1 VNRQPFQT
9 PPKVWPPKMTP
20 WLVRLWR
27 PLINRTLRKS
37 QKITQVEVQGADHVR
52 SALKDGAGTLI
63 TPNHSFHYDSYVMIE
78 AAHRCG
84 SCFHFLS
91 AWQVFAMSKPFE
103 QKVLQWHGCFSIN
116 REGNDLQAFKTS
128 VDILRE
134 SPHPLVIFPEGDIYH
149 NNDRVTPFRE
159 GAAAIA
165 MSAAKKGP
173 RKIVAIPAALKCF
186 YVEDPQEGLL
196 ELMSRLEES
205 LHWRPRKDLSLPV
218 RIYKLAEGMITLKE
232 IEYHAGPRTGTLPE
246 RIAALSSKILADLEK
261 EHGVRDR
268 GGIIPERV
276 KEARKAIIKASEKEG
291 LSENEQ
297 LRLTNQMDDLFFV
310 IQLFSYPG
318 NYVQEK
324 PTLERIAETLDKF
337 EEDLLKA
344 DYPGIRGERHAIVRF
359 GEPLEIPTERESKS
373 AISDWTDLLEHKV
386 QGLLDKINSQRGSS
400 PVPLSPASAAAAP
413 AGS

>member
-1 VNRQPFQT
+1 
-9 PPKVWPPKMTP
+9 MTP

-37 QKITQVEVQGADHVR
+37 QKITQVEVQGTEHVR
-52 SALKDGAGTLI
+52 AAVKEGLGTLI

-78 AAHRCG
+78 AAHRCE

-103 QKVLQWHGCFSIN
+103 QKVLQWHGCYSIN

-128 VDILRE
+128 VEILRE

-186 YVEDPQEGLL
+186 YVQDPQEELL
-196 ELMSRLEES
+196 DLMSRLEES

-218 RIYKLAEGMITLKE
+218 RIYKLAEGMLTLKE
-232 IEYHAGPRTGTLPE
+232 IEYHAGPRPGTVPE
-246 RIAALSSKILADLEK
+246 RIAALSNKILCDLEK
-261 EHGVRDR
+261 EHSLKDR

-291 LSENEQ
+291 LTESEQ
-297 LRLTNQMDDLFFV
+297 LRLEHQMDDLFFV

-337 EEDLLKA
+337 EEDVLRA

-359 GEPLEIPTERESKS
+359 GEPLEMPTERESKN
-373 AISDWTDLLEHKV
+373 AISDWTEVLEQKV
-386 QGLLDKINSQRGSS
+386 QGLLDEINSARPSRA
-400 PVPLSPASAAAAP
+400 VNLSPASAAAVP

>member
-1 VNRQPFQT
+1 
-9 PPKVWPPKMTP
+9 MTP

-37 QKITQVEVQGADHVR
+37 QKITQIDVQGTEHVR
-52 SALKDGAGTLI
+52 TAVKDGAGILI

-103 QKVLQWHGCFSIN
+103 QKVLQWHGCYSIN

-173 RKIVAIPAALKCF
+173 RKIVAIPTALKCF
-186 YVEDPQEGLL
+186 YVRDPQEELL
-196 ELMSRLEES
+196 ELMSRLEEA
-205 LHWRPRKDLSLPV
+205 LHWRPRNDLSLAE
-218 RIYKLAEGMITLKE
+218 RIYHVAEGFLTLKE
-232 IEYHAGPRTGTLPE
+232 IEYRAGPRQGTLPE
-246 RIAALSSKILADLEK
+246 RIAALSNTILAGLER
-261 EHGVRDR
+261 EHSLRDR

-276 KEARKAIIKASEKEG
+276 KEARKAIIKASEQEG
-291 LSENEQ
+291 LSAADK
-297 LRLTNQMDDLFFV
+297 LRLAHQMDDLFFV

-324 PTLERIAETLDKF
+324 PTLERMAETLDKF
-337 EEDLLKA
+337 EEDVLRA

-359 GEPLEIPTERESKS
+359 GEPLEIPTERESKT
-373 AISDWTDLLEHKV
+373 AISDWTDLLEKKV
-386 QGLLDKINSQRGSS
+386 QRLLDEINAARPSRVIS
-400 PVPLSPASAAAAP
+400 LSPA
-413 AGS
+413 

>member
-1 VNRQPFQT
+1 
-9 PPKVWPPKMTP
+9 MTP

-37 QKITQVEVQGADHVR
+37 QKITHVDVQGAEHVR
-52 SALKDGAGTLI
+52 GALQGGAGTLI

-91 AWQVFAMSKPFE
+91 AWQVFAMSKSFE
-103 QKVLQWHGCFSIN
+103 QKVLQWHGCYSIN

-173 RKIVAIPAALKCF
+173 RRIVAIPAALKCF
-186 YVEDPQEGLL
+186 YVQDPREELL

-205 LHWRPRKDLSLPV
+205 LHWRPRLDLSLPE
-218 RIYKLAEGMITLKE
+218 RIYKLAEGVLALKE
-232 IEYHAGPRTGTLPE
+232 IEYRAGPRTGTVPE
-246 RIAALSSKILADLEK
+246 RTAALASKILGDLER
-261 EHGVRDR
+261 EHGLRDK
-268 GGIIPERV
+268 GGIVPERV
-276 KEARKAIIKASEKEG
+276 KETRKAIIKASEKEG

-297 LRLTNQMDDLFFV
+297 LRLAHQMDDLFFV

-318 NYVQEK
+318 DYVQEK

-337 EEDLLKA
+337 EEDVLKA
-344 DYPGIRGERHAIVRF
+344 DYPGIRGERHAVVRF
-359 GEPLEIPTERESKS
+359 GEPLELPKERESKT
-373 AISDWTDLLEHKV
+373 AVSDWTDLLEQKV
-386 QGLLDKINSQRGSS
+386 QGLLDEINAARTSQAESPQPAS
-400 PVPLSPASAAAAP
+400 IEPVP
-413 AGS
+413 AGN

>member
-1 VNRQPFQT
+1 
-9 PPKVWPPKMTP
+9 MTP

-37 QKITQVEVQGADHVR
+37 QKITQVEVQGAEHVR
-52 SALKDGAGTLI
+52 AALKDGAGTLI

-91 AWQVFAMSKPFE
+91 AWQIFAMSRPFE
-103 QKVLQWHGCFSIN
+103 QKVLQWHGCYSIN
-116 REGNDLQAFKTS
+116 REGNDVQAFKTS

-159 GAAAIA
+159 GAAAVA

-173 RKIVAIPAALKCF
+173 RKVVAIPAALKCF
-186 YVEDPQEGLL
+186 YVQDPQEELL
-196 ELMSRLEES
+196 ELMARLEES
-205 LHWRPRKDLSLPV
+205 LHWRPRKDLSLSA
-218 RIYKLAEGMITLKE
+218 RIYKLAEGMLTLKE
-232 IEYHAGPRTGTLPE
+232 IEYNAGPRSGTVPE
-246 RIAALSSKILADLEK
+246 RIAALSNKILTDLER
-261 EHGVRDR
+261 EHALRDR

-291 LSENEQ
+291 LSESEQ
-297 LRLTNQMDDLFFV
+297 LRLELQMEDLFFV

-337 EEDLLKA
+337 EEDVLRA
-344 DYPGIRGERHAIVRF
+344 TYPGIRGERHAVVRF
-359 GEPLEIPTERESKS
+359 GEPLEVPKERESKNAVS
-373 AISDWTDLLEHKV
+373 EWTDLLEQKV
-386 QGLLDKINSQRGSS
+386 QGLLDQIN
-400 PVPLSPASAAAAP
+400 AARDN
-413 AGS
+413 